1 MPKGKART
9 PRAEENH
16 EPGLNQ
22 EAFSAL
28 GQEQHDNVRP
38 TRFQNCYGPVLIST
52 LFSSFL
58 MTVSIKVILIHLT
71 IVYLVFPSTPQI
83 NMLKT

>member
-16 EPGLNQ
+16 DPVLNQ

-28 GQEQHDNVRP
+28 GQEQHDNIRP
-38 TRFQNCYGPVLIST
+38 TRFQNCYGPVTDKYIIFL
-52 LFSSFL
+52 LFND
-58 MTVSIKVILIHLT
+58 SI
-71 IVYLVFPSTPQI
+71 Y
-83 NMLKT
+83 